1 MPKNSLSVLTARPF
15 FWKFSSLIRD
25 TTRPLPLVDPVSVP
39 GRVKPRPLCQ
49 ELCSGPCAR
58 HAWEDQ
64 PRSGVQD
71 CHQSSSQSQLPCQS
85 ELPYQLPCHQDKMSA
100 GRRKKWNQE
109 NLSEKCSKTI
119 LTYHIRIRL
128 TEVIPC
134 CNFSS
139 QLSCLSCK
147 NLIYL
152 IKWLGI
158 LMWFIFWML
167 FLCKKKTT
175 IVWSKKSKG
184 VRMIRKVVT
193 LEQQLKKATQCLHC
207 FGTPGR
213 LQLQNSSCLIFLTH
227 ATGSAK
233 VLNHLH
239 IELGC
244 LLAQSNFEVTSA
256 KKVTSAGGCSHSRLN
271 A

>member
-1 MPKNSLSVLTARPF
+1 M
-15 FWKFSSLIRD
+15 
-25 TTRPLPLVDPVSVP
+25 P
-39 GRVKPRPLCQ
+39 GRVKPRQLCQ
-49 ELCSGPCAR
+49 ELCSGLCAR

-64 PRSGVQD
+64 PRSGVED

-85 ELPYQLPCHQDKMSA
+85 ELPYQLPCHRDKMSA

-158 LMWFIFWML
+158 LMWFIFWMV

-175 IVWSKKSKG
+175 ILCLVQKKQRRKNDPQSCNTGAATEKG
-184 VRMIRKVVT
+184 NTVSTLLWNPRPVAVT
-193 LEQQLKKATQCLHC
+193 K
-207 FGTPGR
+207 
-213 LQLQNSSCLIFLTH
+213 LQLPNFFDMQLVAPRSWITCT
-227 ATGSAK
+227 
-233 VLNHLH
+233 LNWGVYLH
-239 IELGC
+239 NRIL
-244 LLAQSNFEVTSA
+244 
-256 KKVTSAGGCSHSRLN
+256 R
-271 A
+271 